1 MPTFCKAGYKPAW
14 LKNLKLGS
22 TLMISQ
28 IQPRY
33 HQKMAYVYLRQ
44 STMGQVRH
52 HQESTARQ
60 YALKDRALSLGWQS
74 DQIRVLDADLGF
86 SGTQINNREDF
97 KTLVAD
103 VSLEKVGAVFA
114 LEASRLSR
122 SCSDWHRLLEICAL
136 TATLLVDEDG
146 CYDPA
151 DFNDQLLLGLKGTMS
166 QAELHF
172 IRARLQGGKRNKAR
186 RGELR
191 FPLPVGYVFGEQPGS
206 VLIDPDQEVC
216 KAVELIFQLFR
227 QTGSAYGV
235 VRHFAQHQLRF
246 PKRTYGGI
254 WNSRL
259 LWGTLKH
266 GRVLGVLSNPC
277 YAGAYVFGRHRCSKS
292 LSTDG
297 QIQSRVQR
305 QPIDS
310 WAVLIQDHHAAY
322 IGWQQYLE
330 NQQILLQN
338 QTNKPRQLLGN
349 SARAGRALLQ
359 GLLLCAGCGR
369 RLSPRYTGN
378 AGIYPLYEC
387 TARHQDTIYRKDCV
401 TIQAGLVDQA
411 ISRRV
416 LEVLQPEQL
425 EIALR
430 ALKELEERSEAI
442 DGQWRMRIER
452 LEYQAQLAQR
462 RYEEVDPSY
471 RLVAAT
477 LEKRWNEALQELQRL
492 KDDYQKHRQQ
502 QGFELTS
509 QQKAE
514 LLALAEDLPRL
525 WQAQTT
531 SAKDRKRML
540 RLLIKDVTV
549 EKRRSERKALLHIRW
564 QGGAIE
570 DLSVDL
576 PLPRSEQVRYC
587 ETILTQV
594 RTLASAKTDLQIAT
608 ALNERQLRSATGK
621 TFTRSMIQWIR
632 HRYEIPAPVFKRPEE
647 LTVKELA
654 RRLSIRIDV
663 VHYWIQCGHLAV
675 RRLTERAPYW
685 ITITA
690 EKEAELKAW
699 IGRSSRIKMEPIPK
713 GFEQGAI

>member
-1 MPTFCKAGYKPAW
+1 
-14 LKNLKLGS
+14 
-22 TLMISQ
+22 MISQ

-33 HQKMAYVYLRQ
+33 HQRMAYVYLRQ

-74 DQIRVLDADLGF
+74 DQIRVLDADLGL
-86 SGTQINNREDF
+86 SGTQTNNREDF

-103 VSLEKVGAVFA
+103 VSLEKVGAVFT

-191 FPLPVGYVFGEQPGS
+191 FPLPVGYVYGEEPGS

-216 KAVELIFQLFR
+216 KAVELIFELFR

-235 VRHFAQHQLRF
+235 VRHFAQHRLRF
-246 PKRTYGGI
+246 PKRAYGGI
-254 WNSRL
+254 WNGKL

-266 GRVLGVLSNPC
+266 GRVLGVLNNPC
-277 YAGAYVFGRHRCSKS
+277 YAGAYVFGRYRCSKS
-292 LSTDG
+292 LSPDG
-297 QIQSRVQR
+297 EIQSRMQR

-310 WAVLIQDHHAAY
+310 WAVLIQNHHAAY
-322 IGWQQYLE
+322 ISWQEYLE

-338 QTNKPRQLLGN
+338 QTNKPQQLLGN

-378 AGIYPLYEC
+378 AGIYPIYEC
-387 TARHQDTIYRKDCV
+387 TARHQDTIYRKDCI
-401 TIQAGLVDQA
+401 TIQGALVDQA

-442 DGQWRMRIER
+442 DRQWRMRIER
-452 LEYQAQLAQR
+452 LEYQVQLAQR
-462 RYEEVDPSY
+462 RYEEVDPSH

-477 LEKRWNEALQELQRL
+477 LEKRWNEALEELQRL
-492 KDDYQKHRQQ
+492 KDDFQKHRQQ

-531 SAKDRKRML
+531 SAKDCKRML

-549 EKRRSERKALLHIRW
+549 EKRRSERKAFLHIRW

-576 PLPRSEQVRYC
+576 PLPMPERVRYC

-594 RTLASAKTDLQIAT
+594 RTLASARTDQQIAA
-608 ALNERQLRSATGK
+608 ALNEQQLRSATGK
-621 TFTRSMIQWIR
+621 AFTKSMIQWIR
-632 HRYEIPAPVFKRPEE
+632 YRYEIPAPVFKRPEQ

-654 RRLSIRIDV
+654 RRFSIGIGV
-663 VHYWIQCGHLAV
+663 VHYWIQRGHLAV
-675 RRLTERAPYW
+675 CRLTERAPYW

-690 EKEAELKAW
+690 KKEAELRDW
-699 IGRSSRIKMEPIPK
+699 IARSSRIKMKPIQK
-713 GFEQGAI
+713 ALE